1 MGDHIGLPFALFTDQ
16 FHRRLPRRC
25 RWPNLGA
32 TYSAETTGRRRRSC
46 NSEARR
52 PTYEFTSLVP
62 AATPRPGPN
71 SGQRQ
76 TDDPGRQPQA
86 AGTRPG
92 AALNWRQGDKI
103 YLTGERTRSG
113 RPRRRRP
120 PAARPGRRGPARLGQ
135 QRRRLRPR
143 RFVRGRVASAPGR
156 SDRHPA
162 LKESATSS
170 SGNSYNRARFRHRI
184 AK

>member
-62 AATPRPGPN
+62 AATPRPDRTRAPSN
-71 SGQRQ
+71 
-76 TDDPGRQPQA
+76 DDPGRQPRA

-92 AALNWRQGDKI
+92 GAQLAAGRQD
-103 YLTGERTRSG
+103 LPDRRANRSG